1 MKAITNAVLF
11 DFESFRPDSYVLFDQ
26 AIVACGPMSQFPG
39 ADQVTDVAGAW
50 VMPGLVAGHTHLY
63 STFARGWAP
72 PFAPNNFRQLLEQFW
87 WKLDAGLDLEA
98 VAFSGRVGALASL
111 KAGVTTL
118 VDHHA
123 SGVIRGSLTVL
134 HHTVVDEVG
143 LRGIFAF
150 ETSDRFDL
158 DACLSENVSFARHP
172 GPRSA
177 GMVGLHAGL
186 TLSDASLDRI
196 AKNTGSLPVHVH
208 LAEAPEDHGTAARL
222 EARGLWRPGSLAV
235 HGVHLDPGDSRV
247 LASRGVRLALNPSSN
262 LSNGVGLP
270 DLPALRRAGVP
281 VTLGTD
287 GLGFSLGPE
296 VRNLVFSQRHR
307 ALDPLAAGLD
317 DVAAVLRET
326 WEFAGEALG
335 CQLGR
340 LEPGYE
346 ADLVAVDYD
355 APTPLEAANA
365 IGHWFF
371 GLLEAWRPRHV
382 WVAGTPRV
390 TDFQPAI
397 READLHREARR
408 VAAALW
414 KRIAL

>member
-1 MKAITNAVLF
+1 MKAFVHATVF
-11 DFESFRPDSYVLFDQ
+11 DFDTFRPDAYVLFDRT
-26 AIVACGPMSQFPG
+26 IVSTGPMAAFPG
-39 ADQVTDVAGAW
+39 ADEVVDVAGAW

-72 PFAPNNFRQLLEQFW
+72 PFAPKNFTQLLEQMW
-87 WKLDAGLDLEA
+87 WRLDRGLDLEA

-123 SGVIRGSLTVL
+123 SGTILGSLSALRNSVSNET
-134 HHTVVDEVG
+134 G

-158 DACLSENVSFARHP
+158 DACLEENRSFAKHP
-172 GPRSA
+172 GPMAA

-186 TLSDASLDRI
+186 TLSDKSLDRI
-196 AKNTGSLPVHVH
+196 AKVTGNLPIHVH

-235 HGVHLDPGDSRV
+235 HGVHLDVGDAEL
-247 LASRGVRLALNPSSN
+247 LASRGVPLALNPSSN
-262 LSNGVGLP
+262 LNNGVGLP
-270 DLPALRRAGVP
+270 DLPALRNAGVS

-287 GLGFSLGPE
+287 GMGFGMGPE
-296 VRNLVFSQRHR
+296 VKNFVFTQRHR

-317 DVAAVLRET
+317 DVAAALRTT
-326 WEFAGEALG
+326 WDWAGDHLG

-346 ADLVAVDYD
+346 ADLVVVDYE
-355 APTPLEAANA
+355 APTPVDATNA
-365 IGHWFF
+365 LGHWFY

-382 WVAGTPRV
+382 LVGGKALV
-390 TDFQPAI
+390 TDFVPHV
-397 READLHREARR
+397 REAELHREARR
-408 VAAALW
+408 VASALW
-414 KRIAL
+414 KRL